1 MGKER
6 LRKKI
11 SFGENLFRKNTFGK
25 KMGFGKT
32 KRGEERRKKKGDERE
47 KGYGEEKGI

>member
-1 MGKER
+1 MKGEGLGKER

-11 SFGENLFRKNTFGK
+11 WFGENLFRKNTLGK

-32 KRGEERRKKKGDERE
+32 SIAFLDLG
-47 KGYGEEKGI
+47 